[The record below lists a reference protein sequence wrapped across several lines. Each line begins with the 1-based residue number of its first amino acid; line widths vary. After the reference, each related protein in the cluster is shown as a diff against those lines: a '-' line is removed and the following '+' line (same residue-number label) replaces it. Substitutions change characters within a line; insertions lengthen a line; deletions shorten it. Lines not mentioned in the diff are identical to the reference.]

1 MAVLYVTEY
10 QTTKIVEGMGNSG
23 YPADPPIAE
32 QTVAIGAGSVQS
44 AAFNAGCNLIRLHTD
59 VTCSVAVGPNPT
71 ASATNRRMAAG
82 QTEYFGARPG
92 DKVAVIQN

>member
-32 QTVAIGAGSVQS
+32 
-44 AAFNAGCNLIRLHTD
+44 
-59 VTCSVAVGPNPT
+59 
-71 ASATNRRMAAG
+71 
-82 QTEYFGARPG
+82 
-92 DKVAVIQN
+92 